1 MEQIEQMTNR
11 QKMGYLLSEIDKHG
25 IIEESELQSVR
36 DHDYNW
42 RDFNGRIGSDVS
54 FIGELVAPNVKHN
67 DGRSWKSYDLRCKGE
82 KLGRIVVERQ
92 PVILETD
99 SEADAWRNLIPSYP
113 KPVKSV
119 NWFDDITLISPA
131 FEKSTGHVFE
141 KEYEVTHSAN
151 DGLTG
156 IINHLQVL
164 CGRDETADAVIDH
177 MYNAVVRSIAQEKS
191 LNKKS
196 KFTLN
201 NAAKQNKA
209 NDNDRVM

>member
-1 MEQIEQMTNR
+1 
-11 QKMGYLLSEIDKHG
+11 MGYLLSEIDKHG

-42 RDFNGRIGSDVS
+42 RDFNGRIGSDVT
-54 FIGELVAPNVKHN
+54 FIGEWVALRVEHN
-67 DGRSWKSYDLRCKGE
+67 NNRSWKSYDLRCEGE
-82 KLGRIVVERQ
+82 KLGRIVVERH
-92 PVILETD
+92 PVILEAD

-131 FEKSTGHVFE
+131 FEKSTGHVFA
-141 KEYEVTHSAN
+141 KEYEVNRSNN
-151 DGLTG
+151 DGMAG
-156 IINHLQVL
+156 MINHLQVL
-164 CGRDETADAVIDH
+164 YGRDETADAVIDH

-191 LNKKS
+191 LTKKS

-201 NAAKQNKA
+201 NAAEQNKA
-209 NDNDRVM
+209 NDNDRAM

>member
-1 MEQIEQMTNR
+1 MEQKEQMTNR

-42 RDFNGRIGSDVS
+42 RDYNGRIGSDVS
-54 FIGELVAPNVKHN
+54 FIGELVAPNVRHN
-67 DGRSWKSYDLRCKGE
+67 DGRSWESYDLSCKGE
-82 KLGRIVVERQ
+82 KLGRIVAEEHQVALVE
-92 PVILETD
+92 D
-99 SEADAWRNLIPSYP
+99 SEADAWRDLIPSYP
-113 KPVKSV
+113 KPLKKVGRIANV
-119 NWFDDITLISPA
+119 TLISPA
-131 FEKSTGHVFE
+131 FEKSTGHVFA
-141 KEYEVTHSAN
+141 KEYKHSTN
-151 DGLTG
+151 DGMAG

-201 NAAKQNKA
+201 NAAEQNKP
-209 NDNDRVM
+209 NDNDRAM